1 MCSTKIAENMENME
15 NNPFNTVIIHLNYNF
30 PLLDLVV
37 SKMIALESNIII
49 LLNRLVGNLQKRLLF
64 WISADLVVHLPNP

>member
-15 NNPFNTVIIHLNYNF
+15 NNPSKTVIIHLNYNF

-37 SKMIALESNIII
+37 SKVISLESNI
-49 LLNRLVGNLQKRLLF
+49 VK
-64 WISADLVVHLPNP
+64 